1 MEKPLHGCR
10 RGLRRK
16 VPEENEPL
24 HDSAKGCDAQAAF
37 LGLGSPSASY
47 RNLARRNRMPPSPV
61 FWRVYFTIKERAK
74 VTKVG
79 RNADDLMIWIIKS
92 LPMY

>member
-47 RNLARRNRMPPSPV
+47 RNLARRNR
-61 FWRVYFTIKERAK
+61 YA
-74 VTKVG
+74 TKS
-79 RNADDLMIWIIKS
+79 RLLACLF
-92 LPMY
+92 YH